1 MLHCG
6 NQVTE
11 EGEVQILEAIMTDE
25 QISFCTLLPLSSLN
39 INIKLPNWYLT
50 ALVNVK

>member
-1 MLHCG
+1 MYCNNNHLSSLKLKTMVYENGYMLHCG

-25 QISFCTLLPLSSLN
+25 QISFGKVT
-39 INIKLPNWYLT
+39 
-50 ALVNVK
+50 